1 LVEFSL
7 ASENV
12 DRFVPHYDGFETAIT
27 GQISE
32 QASKHIEKGGKLE
45 TWTRGLE
52 LSLYQSEL
60 SYPSAPKIVSVKA
73 LPQQGFRAPVT
84 IPVKGSQQIG
94 NPPFD
99 NRESVPLQGEN
110 GTLHIMLEQGCHNQ
124 VKG

>member
-12 DRFVPHYDGFETAIT
+12 NRFVP
-27 GQISE
+27 
-32 QASKHIEKGGKLE
+32 E
-45 TWTRGLE
+45 TWSRGLE
-52 LSLYQSEL
+52 LSLYQPEL
-60 SYPSAPKIVSVKA
+60 SYPSAPKLISVKA
-73 LPQQGFRAPVT
+73 LPQQGFRVAVT

-94 NPPFD
+94 NPLFD